1 MIEHERMV
9 RTLANE
15 NVDVIVASSEQNV
28 FYTTGLK
35 LVMHTIGF
43 PVYSVWS
50 VEHSGPHL
58 VFPFVDGNQIAESKR
73 QFEGLYSYGDIHYYE
88 GEDLSDVDRAVLGID
103 DITEKY
109 DEPIDALVAVL
120 DTLVDDGDTVAVEG
134 ANLSIDQ
141 IDAVMETIDGGPLIE
156 AEGIFSEL
164 REIKTDDEI
173 ERLRTAARI
182 TETSIMEAIEHANEG
197 MTERDLAKRLQT
209 RMIENGASDVLHIVV
224 GFGPHSA
231 HTHTTPYE
239 EYGTGNRT
247 LEPGQIIEIDTG
259 CVYGGYASDLGR
271 TVSFRSAPES
281 AKARYDVVR
290 STVEKVISL
299 ITDGADT
306 AEITK
311 AGQTFMR
318 EAGVSAGIEQFDEYV
333 GHEYFGH
340 GVGAD
345 VYDQPLISLKS
356 TELRAGMVLNVEA
369 PYQEL
374 GTADFQCEDTV
385 LVTDDGVD
393 RFTRAPRELP
403 IIG

>member
-9 RTLANE
+9 RTLVDE
-15 NVDVIVASSEQNV
+15 DVDVIVASSEQNV

-50 VEHSGPHL
+50 IDHGGPHL
-58 VFPFVDGNQIAESKR
+58 VFPFVDGNQIAESQR
-73 QFEGLYSYGDIHYYE
+73 RFEGLYSYGDIHYYE
-88 GEDLSDVDRAVLGID
+88 GEDLSDLDRAVLGID
-103 DITEKY
+103 DVTEKH
-109 DEPIDALVAVL
+109 DEPIDALVAAL
-120 DTLVDDGDTVAVEG
+120 DTLVDEGDTVAVEG
-134 ANLSIDQ
+134 VNLSLDQ
-141 IDAVMETIDGGPLIE
+141 IDAITETTGTGTLVE
-156 AEGIFSEL
+156 AEGIFGEL
-164 REIKTDDEI
+164 REIKTEAEI

-182 TETSIMEAIEHANEG
+182 TETSIMEAVERVEVG
-197 MTERDLAKRLQT
+197 MTERDLAKRLKT
-209 RMIENGASDVLHIVV
+209 RMIENGASDILHTVV

-247 LEPGQIIEIDTG
+247 LEAGQIIEIDTG
-259 CVYGGYASDLGR
+259 CVYEGYASDLGR
-271 TVSFRSAPES
+271 TVSVRSAPES

-299 ITDGADT
+299 IDDGMDT

-311 AGQTFMR
+311 TGQAFMR
-318 EAGVSAGIEQFDEYV
+318 EAGIGAGIAQFDDYV

-340 GVGAD
+340 GVGVD
-345 VYDQPLISLKS
+345 VYDQPLISLQS
-356 TELRAGMVLNVEA
+356 TELRAGMVMNVEA

-403 IIG
+403 IVG